1 MRATKMS
8 ANVNVAW
15 ASVILTGG
23 GLGFQDNLL
32 EARNVFLL
40 LGIFDIYKKVK
51 MAYLTVIY
59 NNEVVMAGYLYMVIL
74 HKYLA

>member
-8 ANVNVAW
+8 ADVILLW

-23 GLGFQDNLL
+23 FLGFEDNIL

-51 MAYLTVIY
+51 MAYLTVTY
-59 NNEVVMAGYLYMVIL
+59 KNEAIMAGYVYMVIL
-74 HKYLA
+74 HK